1 MDAGAPLPEAEM
13 NIIDFDDRLNH
24 NADFPARPGRT
35 AGQLTT
41 YGVSRNFV
49 QRKAKFLQRKAMAIT
64 LLFTLVLT
72 LMAPTQASA
81 ATRLLAL
88 GDSLTAGYM
97 LPGDALFPV
106 VLERKLRAA
115 GYDVEV
121 INAGVSGDTSSG
133 GLERLDWA
141 IGDGV
146 DAAIVELG
154 ANDMLRGIQPA
165 TTEKSLDEI
174 LQRLSEKKIPV
185 LIAGMLAAPGMGKEF
200 ETNFA
205 GIYPRLAKKYDAI
218 LYPFFL
224 DGVAGNASL
233 NLSDGMHP
241 TKAGVEIIVER
252 ILPSVIALLQRV
264 PKK

>member
-1 MDAGAPLPEAEM
+1 MDTGAPLPEAEM
-13 NIIDFDDRLNH
+13 NIINFNDRLNH
-24 NADFPARPGRT
+24 SGFPARPGRT

-49 QRKAKFLQRKAMAIT
+49 QRKAAAIT
-64 LLFTLVLT
+64 RVFTLVFMLMVPVFMLT
-72 LMAPTQASA
+72 APSQASA

-106 VLERKLRAA
+106 VLQRRLREA
-115 GYDVEV
+115 GHDVEV

-154 ANDMLRGIQPA
+154 ANDMLRGLQPA
-165 TTEKSLDEI
+165 ATEKTLDEI
-174 LQRLSEKKIPV
+174 MQRLSAKGIPV
-185 LIAGMLAAPGMGKEF
+185 LIAGMLAAPGMGKDF
-200 ETNFA
+200 ETSFN
-205 GIYPRLAKKYDAI
+205 GIYPKLAKKYDAI

-224 DGVAGNASL
+224 DGVAGNPAL
-233 NLSDGMHP
+233 QLSDGMHP

>member
-1 MDAGAPLPEAEM
+1 MDTGAPLPEAEM
-13 NIIDFDDRLNH
+13 NIINFDDRLNH
-24 NADFPARPGRT
+24 SGFPARPGRT

-49 QRKAKFLQRKAMAIT
+49 QRKAAAIT
-64 LLFTLVLT
+64 LLFTLVFM
-72 LMAPTQASA
+72 LMTPSQASA
-81 ATRLLAL
+81 STRLLAL
-88 GDSLTAGYM
+88 GDSLTAGYL

-121 INAGVSGDTSSG
+121 VNAGVSGDTSSG

-154 ANDMLRGIQPA
+154 ANDMLRGIEPSK
-165 TTEKSLDEI
+165 TEQALDEI
-174 LQRLSEKKIPV
+174 LQRLSAKGVPV
-185 LIAGMLAAPGMGKEF
+185 LLAGMLAAPGMGKDF
-200 ETNFA
+200 ETSFA
-205 GIYPRLAKKYDAI
+205 GIYPKLAKKYDAI

-224 DGVAGNASL
+224 DGVAGNPAL
-233 NLSDGMHP
+233 QLSDGMHP
-241 TKAGVEIIVER
+241 TRAGVEIIVER

>member
-1 MDAGAPLPEAEM
+1 MDAGATLAEAEM

-24 NADFPARPGRT
+24 SGFPARPGRT

-41 YGVSRNFV
+41 YGVSCDYV
-49 QRKAKFLQRKAMAIT
+49 QRKAAAIT
-64 LLFTLVLT
+64 LLFALVFMAALT
-72 LMAPTQASA
+72 LGMPSRAEA

-106 VLERKLRAA
+106 VLERRLRAA

-154 ANDMLRGIQPA
+154 ANDMLRGIEPA
-165 TTEKSLDEI
+165 KTEQALDEI
-174 LQRLSEKKIPV
+174 LRRLKAKGVPV
-185 LIAGMLAAPGMGKEF
+185 LLAGMLAAPGMGKDF
-200 ETNFA
+200 ETKFA
-205 GIYPRLAKKYDAI
+205 GIYPKLAKKYDAI